1 MTPTAVPP
9 RPAEQK
15 TKPDAELGNWMAWFQ
30 HEGGEPFPVE
40 MGKLGP
46 DPIIVKTK

>member
-1 MTPTAVPP
+1 MTAIPP
-9 RPAEQK
+9 RKAKQI
-15 TKPDAELGNWMAWFQ
+15 TAPDASNGNWMALFQ